1 MYFIDTVAAI
11 NKGNLG
17 QGKEALY
24 EAIVFDSLQKA
35 GIEPYYYSKESG
47 LKIDFV
53 ISYKGFATSIEAKA
67 KTGNTKSSKTILK
80 HPEHYGK
87 TKLIKIRDY
96 NISEEGD
103 IITIP
108 HYMTFVLGKDLYDF
122 QYVLYCK
129 TYQKGYMSTWLI

>member
-1 MYFIDTVAAI
+1 M
-11 NKGNLG
+11 
-17 QGKEALY
+17 
-24 EAIVFDSLQKA
+24 
-35 GIEPYYYSKESG
+35 
-47 LKIDFV
+47 
-53 ISYKGFATSIEAKA
+53 IEAKA

-80 HPEHYGK
+80 HHEHYGK
-87 TKLIKIRDY
+87 TKLIKIGDY